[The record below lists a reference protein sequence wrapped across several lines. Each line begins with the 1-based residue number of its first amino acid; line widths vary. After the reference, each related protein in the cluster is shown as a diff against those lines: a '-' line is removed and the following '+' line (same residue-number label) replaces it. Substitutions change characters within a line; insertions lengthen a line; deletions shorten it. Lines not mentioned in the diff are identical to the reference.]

1 MDPLQRYLVT
11 LVWGPDLLVS
21 SLEGSAE
28 GVLGRPASELVGRP
42 LAEVLSMSAAEAH
55 EFHLRVA
62 PGGVVEHLITCAR
75 GVHPVCLRATSL
87 LLEGDLRAAS
97 VLNLTA
103 LLDGAPLLPTSWLAQ
118 VSHTIRSP
126 VSSVKMAVMTLAR
139 NPDLSDRDKRRL
151 AFAKMMLRETDRM
164 LWFLFEYGRDT
175 PPATEPTSVR
185 ALLQEA
191 ASMVEEELAERQ
203 VELAFQE
210 EDRDLPA
217 VKADPGRLR
226 PALSQLLLDVAQ
238 GLDPGS
244 RLRITLRRSAK
255 GAQAVFRDPSS
266 AVLPEERRTLY
277 EPFGSRLA
285 RSNGLSLAVLRL
297 LMLSHGGQFVAEG
310 DGSQGTL
317 YTLTFVV

>member
-1 MDPLQRYLVT
+1 
-11 LVWGPDLLVS
+11 
-21 SLEGSAE
+21 
-28 GVLGRPASELVGRP
+28 
-42 LAEVLSMSAAEAH
+42 
-55 EFHLRVA
+55 
-62 PGGVVEHLITCAR
+62 
-75 GVHPVCLRATSL
+75 
-87 LLEGDLRAAS
+87 
-97 VLNLTA
+97 
-103 LLDGAPLLPTSWLAQ
+103 
-118 VSHTIRSP
+118 
-126 VSSVKMAVMTLAR
+126 
-139 NPDLSDRDKRRL
+139 
-151 AFAKMMLRETDRM
+151 
-164 LWFLFEYGRDT
+164 
-175 PPATEPTSVR
+175 
-185 ALLQEA
+185 
-191 ASMVEEELAERQ
+191 MVEEELAERQ

-317 YTLTFVV
+317 CTLTFVV